1 MGLRLEVAIDQSAHK
16 IAIDELHRNARGCEK
31 ISGVFSQKPIDKPLP
46 LWYNK
51 GVKRE
56 AIPKRCELR
65 SLSAGGSVVNR

>member
-1 MGLRLEVAIDQSAHK
+1 MGLRLEVAIDRSALK

-56 AIPKRCELR
+56 GASRNGVMAYLPFLK
-65 SLSAGGSVVNR
+65 SH